1 MLNELLHTCKNDKV
15 SGPYIFAPARD
26 LPDTIPDATLYL
38 NASKGK
44 PDNRHCG
51 AITVQLS
58 IAHPNE
64 TGTIAMSNALQDIQL
79 SGLHHCAAIADSKPM
94 QVMDAAVNTD
104 PEQSIFLVSLW
115 NVVSKLDRLVQIV
128 DKTSKVTDI
137 IH

>member
-1 MLNELLHTCKNDKV
+1 MRVIQV

-26 LPDTIPDATLYL
+26 LPDTVPDATLYL
-38 NASKGK
+38 NASNGK
-44 PDNRHCG
+44 PDDRYRG
-51 AITVQLS
+51 VITVRLG

-64 TGTIAMSNALQDIQL
+64 TGTIAMSNALQDIQR

-128 DKTSKVTDI
+128 DKTAKVTDI